1 MKKTLILFVFLT
13 LSFNTSVNA
22 EEKKCK
28 TFDIGCKMGKIIS
41 DTKEFQ
47 KKGIGKSKEQLKNT
61 KIKK

>member
-22 EEKKCK
+22 EEKKCN

-47 KKGIGKSKEQLKNT
+47 KKGIEKST
-61 KIKK
+61 